1 MGKQST
7 RKNKTIYQICR
18 EAQGLTREKAAELMD
33 GISDSKIEKI
43 EYELQEPTPYDIV
56 QMADCYKR
64 PDLCNYYCSHKC
76 AIGERYVA
84 LQYYPGDNCQS
95 Q

>member
-33 GISDSKIEKI
+33 GISDSKMPSISSAAFSR
-43 EYELQEPTPYDIV
+43 V
-56 QMADCYKR
+56 R
-64 PDLCNYYCSHKC
+64 P
-76 AIGERYVA
+76 
-84 LQYYPGDNCQS
+84 
-95 Q
+95 

>member
-56 QMADCYKR
+56 KWRTVIEDR
-64 PDLCNYYCSHKC
+64 IFVTTTVPTN
-76 AIGERYVA
+76 A
-84 LQYYPGDNCQS
+84 LLVSATS
-95 Q
+95 QK